1 MALDASVLV
10 DLPEHGI
17 AYKKVSGKTYV
28 YYVTATYRNK
38 NGNPTCDRSS
48 IGRLDETSG
57 KLIPN
62 RNYYEIF
69 LKQPIPPAGDLFCCG
84 VFDVFDRVCDT
95 LGVKKLLKRY
105 FPEHCMEILT
115 VAQYLLSEGNVLYY
129 IDAYTET
136 HRTAAGGVLSDANC
150 SRMLSSLRQE
160 DRMLFFREKNEY
172 IAYDAT
178 SISSYSRNI
187 TELEWGYNRDKEKL
201 LQINLGLYYGEESR
215 LPLYYRVYPGSIS
228 DTEGNM
234 MFRLVQTVLGD
245 ADEDDILLDNENDPI
260 TTMYVNGNEGILVEY
275 PDVPGLYYLVWQD
288 DSYQYSLY
296 GSFRSVSE
304 LMKIAKGIRTE

>member
-84 VFDVFDRVCDT
+84 FFDVFDRVCDS
-95 LGVKKLLKRY
+95 LGIKKLLKRY
-105 FPEHCMEILT
+105 FPEHCREILT
-115 VAQYLLSEGNVLYY
+115 AAQYGDLLSE
-129 IDAYTET
+129 
-136 HRTAAGGVLSDANC
+136 
-150 SRMLSSLRQE
+150 
-160 DRMLFFREKNEY
+160 K
-172 IAYDAT
+172 
-178 SISSYSRNI
+178 
-187 TELEWGYNRDKEKL
+187 
-201 LQINLGLYYGEESR
+201 
-215 LPLYYRVYPGSIS
+215 
-228 DTEGNM
+228 
-234 MFRLVQTVLGD
+234 
-245 ADEDDILLDNENDPI
+245 
-260 TTMYVNGNEGILVEY
+260 
-275 PDVPGLYYLVWQD
+275 
-288 DSYQYSLY
+288 
-296 GSFRSVSE
+296 
-304 LMKIAKGIRTE
+304 